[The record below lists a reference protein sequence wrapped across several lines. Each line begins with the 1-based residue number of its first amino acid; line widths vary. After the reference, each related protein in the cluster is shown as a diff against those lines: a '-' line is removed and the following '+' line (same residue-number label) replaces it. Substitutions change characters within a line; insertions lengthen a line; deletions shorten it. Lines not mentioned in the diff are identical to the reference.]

1 MILDIYRLEHS
12 QTEGNRGVQMLNGKF
27 VGFSIEL
34 PDKDNQPFK
43 SRIPA
48 GNYIAKKKKSKK
60 FNRICWYIQDVPG
73 RTKIILNHKGNSARD
88 FSGCIGLGSEPYG
101 DFHGERGVT
110 YTSGTCS
117 KFMELTKD
125 VEVLSV
131 KIVDC

>member
-1 MILDIYRLEHS
+1 MILDIYRMEHS
-12 QTEGNRGVQMLNGKF
+12 KTKGNRGTQLLNGEF

-34 PDKDNQPFK
+34 PDKNNEPFK

-48 GNYIAKKKKSKK
+48 GNYVAKKKKSKK
-60 FNRICWYIQDVPG
+60 FGLCWWLQDVPG

-88 FSGCIGLGSEPYG
+88 FSGCIGLGELPFD

-110 YTSGTCS
+110 YTSGTCR